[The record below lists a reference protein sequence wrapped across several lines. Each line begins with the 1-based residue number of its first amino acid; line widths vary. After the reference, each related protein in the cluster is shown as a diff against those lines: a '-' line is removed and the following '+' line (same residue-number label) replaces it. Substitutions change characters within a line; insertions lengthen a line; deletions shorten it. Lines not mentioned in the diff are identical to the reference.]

1 MMASIHTLQEISRMK
16 RDEGIGRLSRCFE
29 WMEFDGD
36 DKRQFLHQEFVYEN
50 VMFAVTR
57 GLPWSIVVQVANI
70 SKDLLPKINGLKSSE
85 VISLVKAGLSQI
97 NPCLSSTH
105 HAVLLDF
112 IVQTY
117 VPHQRLYQAAFSGET
132 SLKRIRRDLQIET
145 PPQPQPLS
153 EGTDAERW
161 KQQQIVE
168 ELRSAQSR
176 TQAEIQ
182 ELRETSRTQIMST
195 LQDRLHSLP
204 DEGQMSR
211 QEVEE
216 LLHSVLRLQG
226 EIIMESLTKETR
238 LTENLLQVK
247 LRQSEVQRQLDYTPV
262 FPDKQRLV
270 TPTRSKKK
278 GI

>member
-16 RDEGIGRLSRCFE
+16 RDEGIDRLSRCFE
-29 WMEFDGD
+29 WMGFDGD

-57 GLPWSIVVQVANI
+57 GLPWSTVGQVAII

-97 NPCLSSTH
+97 NPRLSATH

-132 SLKRIRRDLQIET
+132 SLKRISQDLQIET
-145 PPQPQPLS
+145 PPQPRPLS
-153 EGTDAERW
+153 EGTDTERW
-161 KQQQIVE
+161 KQQQILQ
-168 ELRSAQSR
+168 ELRLAQSR

-195 LQDRLHSLP
+195 LQDKLHSLP
-204 DEGQMSR
+204 DEGQISR

-216 LLHSVLRLQG
+216 LLHSFLRSQG
-226 EIIMESLTKETR
+226 EIMMESLTKETR

-247 LRQSEVQRQLDYTPV
+247 LRQSEVQRQLANTPV
-262 FPDKQRLV
+262 FPEKQTSI

-278 GI
+278 GN